1 MEAGKKEIRKRQCIC
16 LLASAAVFLTVWLSD
31 EQQTLK
37 DGAIHRGDYGEEE
50 TEYELWV
57 SGLEEAEIPITVTV
71 NSRKR
76 QEQEARE
83 IREQWAEN
91 LPEEVLQKNTSLH
104 EVRTNLNL
112 IAYDNATGLELDWES
127 GDTELIDSFGTV
139 YNESLPPEG
148 KQTTLILTVSDDR
161 GSSQFRLPVTVF
173 PPLLSDTDKKQKELL
188 SAIDELDHIT
198 EESEWMKLPEYFDG
212 KTLSY
217 RMERDYSSFLI
228 LAIGAVMSV
237 LYGFEDKIRQKE
249 KEKKRKEQLALE
261 YSELVSKLQIYLGA
275 GMTVRT
281 AWERIAD
288 YERRLSKQEKIVS
301 PAYEEAANVCKDLQ
315 SGVSEPEA
323 YRRFGRRCGLRPYM
337 KLASLLEQSRKTGL
351 KNLRSLLDEEV
362 ASAYEERRNLAKRQG
377 EEAATKLLLPLFM
390 MLGIVMVIVAVPAFL
405 SFY

>member
-1 MEAGKKEIRKRQCIC
+1 M
-16 LLASAAVFLTVWLSD
+16 
-31 EQQTLK
+31 
-37 DGAIHRGDYGEEE
+37 
-50 TEYELWV
+50 
-57 SGLEEAEIPITVTV
+57 
-71 NSRKR
+71 
-76 QEQEARE
+76 
-83 IREQWAEN
+83 
-91 LPEEVLQKNTSLH
+91 
-104 EVRTNLNL
+104 
-112 IAYDNATGLELDWES
+112 
-127 GDTELIDSFGTV
+127 
-139 YNESLPPEG
+139 
-148 KQTTLILTVSDDR
+148 
-161 GSSQFRLPVTVF
+161 TVF

-188 SAIDELDHIT
+188 SAIDEFDHIT

-281 AWERIAD
+281 AWERIAKD

-377 EEAATKLLLPLFM
+377 EEAATKAIAATVYDVGNSHGNRSGAGIFKLLLIKKQEEVKGMKAKEELQAWLTEEERNWSYRSCVDF
-390 MLGIVMVIVAVPAFL
+390 GGSDWSGYYF
-405 SFY
+405 

>member
-281 AWERIAD
+281 AWERIAKD

-315 SGVSEPEA
+315 SQKPTG
-323 YRRFGRRCGLRPYM
+323 GLD
-337 KLASLLEQSRKTGL
+337 A
-351 KNLRSLLDEEV
+351 D
-362 ASAYEERRNLAKRQG
+362 AD
-377 EEAATKLLLPLFM
+377 
-390 MLGIVMVIVAVPAFL
+390 
-405 SFY
+405 

>member
-1 MEAGKKEIRKRQCIC
+1 M
-16 LLASAAVFLTVWLSD
+16 
-31 EQQTLK
+31 
-37 DGAIHRGDYGEEE
+37 
-50 TEYELWV
+50 
-57 SGLEEAEIPITVTV
+57 
-71 NSRKR
+71 
-76 QEQEARE
+76 
-83 IREQWAEN
+83 
-91 LPEEVLQKNTSLH
+91 QKNTSLH

-281 AWERIAD
+281 AWERIAKD

-377 EEAATKLLLPLFM
+377 EEAATKRLLPLFM